1 MNIAPSI
8 KLLLGYYVKNI
19 MPRQAEK
26 TKSKYE
32 NGASRDASDF
42 LSAKIRQ

>member
-1 MNIAPSI
+1 
-8 KLLLGYYVKNI
+8 VKNK

-32 NGASRDASDF
+32 NGARKDASDF
-42 LSAKIRQ
+42 LSAKIKQK

>member
-1 MNIAPSI
+1 MITAPMI
-8 KLLLGYYVKNI
+8 KLLLGYSVKNI